1 MRIYKITEVM
11 RRFINLFALA
21 ATSAAMLHSCQVVE
35 VHEEVPAGQEYVF
48 AIGTAD
54 ETKAALGSSV
64 IWANGDKVGTFVG
77 ASNNKY
83 STVTAA
89 AGDAPASISVYAS
102 GGLTIGDKIYC
113 YYPYSSDAG
122 VNKAEVTI
130 SVPVSQNEK
139 DAMPMVSIP
148 YTVEETSAETQTPYA
163 GLIRFANL
171 GAVMELNIYSD
182 TPAYAEEKILSVEFN
197 SDQAIA
203 GSFTFDLTQVD
214 YENAATLAISGYSE
228 KSVVYTPS
236 TELAVASTK
245 ANATIVNLVVAPGS
259 YTGEIVVKT
268 DKAIYTYPVSTAKEF
283 KRSVAKPLGLNLRE
297 NVRAEINTV
306 TFDFTST
313 DELEALE
320 IVLPDVGAG
329 TNIESVTKDKVT
341 MTAAGGG
348 TNTRIWNASGVYD
361 LRVYAGA
368 TLTFTVPSG
377 YVIDNVTAKGNTVSG
392 ITYPLFPSNPAKL
405 TVPSATQ
412 KVNTITVVYRQGE
425 IVAEPL
431 TMSEVSCT
439 SQTSSSLVFSWD
451 AVTGAEGYKV
461 SVDGGST
468 YGDIITATTYTWNG
482 LNSETKYTLYV
493 KAVADGV
500 NALDSEPVTASGTTL
515 EAVSVVYPVTDVLN
529 RAFTGITGASYGEWS
544 SKMSNSPA
552 VYAGFSAGGN
562 SSIQLKTNDNSGI
575 ITTESGGYAANIEV
589 EWNSNTSSGRSLNIY
604 GKSTPYESTSDLS
617 DASKCGVLIGTI
629 TYGESTTLLL
639 GSFYEYIGIKAVGG
653 ALYLTGLEIT
663 WTGEKSPVVLQSL
676 IVENPKTLYT
686 QGDDFEAPV
695 VKAKYTDAT
704 TKTVSANFTGFD
716 SSTVGEQTINVSY
729 TEEGMTVYA
738 SYDINVIAPITGQEA
753 TLSFA
758 DDANRTSQDS
768 NQQIWEQDGITFIN
782 NKASS
787 SSSVVADYSP
797 VKLYKN
803 SEVIIQKS
811 GMTKIVFNCNSTSYA
826 SALFNAI
833 NNIDGVNVSVDS
845 KVVTVIFAEAK
856 DEFTMTMSGGQ
867 VRLDAL
873 TVTYN

>member
-64 IWANGDKVGTFVG
+64 IWADGDKVGTFVG

-122 VNKAEVTI
+122 ENKAEVTI

-148 YTVEETSAETQTPYA
+148 YTVEETSAENQTPYA

-182 TPAYAEEKILSVEFN
+182 TPAYAVEKILSVEFN

-245 ANATIVNLVVAPGS
+245 ADATIVNLVVAPGS
-259 YTGEIVVKT
+259 YTGKIVVKT

-313 DELEALE
+313 DELETLG
-320 IVLPDVGAG
+320 IVLPEPSHG

-341 MTAAGGG
+341 MAATGGS
-348 TNTRIWNASGVYD
+348 TNTRIWNTSDVYD

-377 YVIDNVTAKGNTVSG
+377 YVIDNVTAEGNTVSG

-405 TVPSATQ
+405 TVPNATQ

-482 LNSETKYTLYV
+482 LDSETKYTLYV
-493 KAVADGV
+493 KAIADGV

-515 EAVSVVYPVTDVLN
+515 EAVSVIYPVTDVLN
-529 RAFTGITGASYGEWS
+529 KAFTGIPSTSYGEWS

-562 SSIQLKTNDNSGI
+562 SSIQLKAGDNSGI

-589 EWNSNTSSGRSLNIY
+589 TWNNNTTNGRSLNIY
-604 GKSTPYESTSDLS
+604 GKSTPYESTSDLFN
-617 DASKCGVLIGTI
+617 ASCGVLIGTI
-629 TYGESTTLLL
+629 TYGESTTLSL
-639 GSFYEYIGIKAVGG
+639 GSFYEYIGIQAVGG
-653 ALYLTGLEIT
+653 PLYLTELEIT

-686 QGDDFEAPV
+686 QGDEFEAPV

-729 TEEGMTVYA
+729 TEEETTVYA

-758 DDANRTSQDS
+758 DVANRISYSTL
-768 NQQIWEQDGITFIN
+768 QQVWQQYGITFTN
-782 NKASS
+782 NKGSGTD
-787 SSSVVADYSP
+787 VGDYSNP
-797 VKLYKN
+797 VRLYKN
-803 SEVIIQKS
+803 SEVIVEKE
-811 GMTKIVFNCNSTSYA
+811 GMMKIVFNCNSGAYATSLYN
-826 SALFNAI
+826 SILEGSGI
-833 NNIDGVNVSVDS
+833 SKSVDS
-845 KVVTVIFAEAK
+845 KIVTVVFSSPV
-856 DEFTMTMSGGQ
+856 DSFTI
-867 VRLDAL
+867 DAISAALRIDSL

>member
-297 NVRAEINTV
+297 NVRSDYPVLAFAYTTEIKVGDEIIIASGNEESVSVMGEQTSNNRNAVENIDVQNGVIVSNNDMAVFTVGSSNGYFTFYDEVEAGYLYAASPSNNYLKTQSEVDANAEWSVSTTDGVTTVVASRSENRNHMRYNTSNTLFSCYAESSTMATVYIFKKTTETSIAATPSESTVSYEAGSSTLSYFVANPVGPTTVEGTNV
-306 TFDFTST
+306 TISSHDEANKTITFSYEANNTGNDRTLSISVTNNGKSKIVDITQKPAPTKLVMSQVTATPAETSISYSWSAVEGASGYEVKTTGDWTSVLGTSYTYTGLTASTTYTIQFRAVGDGLSYVTSDAVSSSATTTSAGSSIYFEKVSEIFVGQKYLLVAEYDGKFYAFNSSDVGQPTPAVDITQLVSNNTIPST
-313 DELEALE
+313 DA
-320 IVLPDVGAG
+320 
-329 TNIESVTKDKVT
+329 TNTYSVTIEEGSEDNTYLIKLSDN
-341 MTAAGGG
+341 
-348 TNTRIWNASGVYD
+348 TNY
-361 LRVYAGA
+361 L
-368 TLTFTVPSG
+368 
-377 YVIDNVTAKGNTVSG
+377 
-392 ITYPLFPSNPAKL
+392 KL
-405 TVPSATQ
+405 
-412 KVNTITVVYRQGE
+412 N
-425 IVAEPL
+425 
-431 TMSEVSCT
+431 
-439 SQTSSSLVFSWD
+439 SSSLS
-451 AVTGAEGYKV
+451 EG
-461 SVDGGST
+461 S
-468 YGDIITATTYTWNG
+468 
-482 LNSETKYTLYV
+482 
-493 KAVADGV
+493 
-500 NALDSEPVTASGTTL
+500 
-515 EAVSVVYPVTDVLN
+515 
-529 RAFTGITGASYGEWS
+529 
-544 SKMSNSPA
+544 
-552 VYAGFSAGGN
+552 
-562 SSIQLKTNDNSGI
+562 
-575 ITTESGGYAANIEV
+575 
-589 EWNSNTSSGRSLNIY
+589 
-604 GKSTPYESTSDLS
+604 
-617 DASKCGVLIGTI
+617 
-629 TYGESTTLLL
+629 
-639 GSFYEYIGIKAVGG
+639 
-653 ALYLTGLEIT
+653 
-663 WTGEKSPVVLQSL
+663 
-676 IVENPKTLYT
+676 
-686 QGDDFEAPV
+686 
-695 VKAKYTDAT
+695 
-704 TKTVSANFTGFD
+704 
-716 SSTVGEQTINVSY
+716 VGENL
-729 TEEGMTVYA
+729 TV
-738 SYDINVIAPITGQEA
+738 E
-753 TLSFA
+753 
-758 DDANRTSQDS
+758 
-768 NQQIWEQDGITFIN
+768 EQDGKFLFVGTVN
-782 NKASS
+782 NKRSLMFRNGYNFRNYAKSNATS
-787 SSSVVADYSP
+787 NGYCGYLT
-797 VKLYKN
+797 LYKL
-803 SEVIIQKS
+803 Q
-811 GMTKIVFNCNSTSYA
+811 
-826 SALFNAI
+826 
-833 NNIDGVNVSVDS
+833 NN
-845 KVVTVIFAEAK
+845 
-856 DEFTMTMSGGQ
+856 
-867 VRLDAL
+867 
-873 TVTYN
+873 

>member
-64 IWANGDKVGTFVG
+64 IWADGDKVGTFVG

-122 VNKAEVTI
+122 ENKAEVTI

-148 YTVEETSAETQTPYA
+148 YTVEETSAENQTPYA

-245 ANATIVNLVVAPGS
+245 ADATIVNLVVAPGS

-268 DKAIYTYPVSTAKEF
+268 DKAFYTYPISTPKEF

-313 DELEALE
+313 DELEALGIE
-320 IVLPDVGAG
+320 LPGASSG

-348 TNTRIWNASGVYD
+348 TNTRIWNASEVYD

-377 YVIDNVTAKGNTVSG
+377 YVIDNVTAEGNIVSG

-482 LNSETKYTLYV
+482 LDSETKYTLYV
-493 KAVADGV
+493 KAIADGV

-529 RAFTGITGASYGEWS
+529 KAFTGNPESYMNWS
-544 SKMSNSPA
+544 GKTSNSPA
-552 VYAGFSAGGN
+552 VYAGNSSGGN
-562 SSIQLKTNDNSGI
+562 SSIQLRATNQSGI
-575 ITTESGGYAANIEV
+575 VTTTSGGYAANIEV
-589 EWNSNTSSGRSLNIY
+589 TWNNNTTNGRSLNIY
-604 GKSTPYESTSDLS
+604 GKSTPYESAADLS
-617 DASKCGVLIGTI
+617 DALKCGVLIGTI
-629 TYGESTTLLL
+629 TYGESTTLSL
-639 GSFYEYIGIKAVGG
+639 GSFYEYIGIQAVGG

-729 TEEGMTVYA
+729 TEEETTVYA
-738 SYDINVIAPITGQEA
+738 SYDINVIAPTTGQEA

-758 DDANRTSQDS
+758 DDANRTSQNDD
-768 NQQIWEQDGITFIN
+768 QQIWKQNGITFIN
-782 NKASS
+782 NKTSGSS
-787 SSSVVADYSP
+787 NVVADFNP

-811 GMTKIVFNCNSTSYA
+811 GMTKIVFNCNNTSYA
-826 SALFNAI
+826 SALVNAI

>member
-21 ATSAAMLHSCQVVE
+21 ATSAAMLHSCQVIE

-48 AIGTAD
+48 AIGTDD

-64 IWANGDKVGTFVG
+64 IWADGDKVGTFVG

-122 VNKAEVTI
+122 ENKAEVTI

-148 YTVEETSAETQTPYA
+148 YTVEEASAENQTPYA

-245 ANATIVNLVVAPGS
+245 ADATIVNLVVAPGS

-313 DELEALE
+313 DELEALG
-320 IVLPDVGAG
+320 IVLPADGFG
-329 TNIESVTKDKVT
+329 TNIEAVTKDKVT

-348 TNTRIWNASGVYD
+348 TNTRIWNAKGVYD

-377 YVIDNVTAKGNTVSG
+377 YVIDNVTAVGNTVSG

-405 TVPSATQ
+405 TVPNVTQ

-482 LNSETKYTLYV
+482 LDSETKYTLYV
-493 KAVADGV
+493 KAIADGV

-515 EAVSVVYPVTDVLN
+515 EAVSVIYPVTDVLN
-529 RAFTGITGASYGEWS
+529 KAFTGNPGSYTNWS
-544 SKMSNSPA
+544 GKTSNSPA
-552 VYAGFSAGGN
+552 VYAGNSSGGY
-562 SSIQLKTNDNSGI
+562 SSIQLRATNQSGI
-575 ITTESGGYAANIEV
+575 VTTTSGGYAANIEV
-589 EWNSNTSSGRSLNIY
+589 TWNNNTTNGRSLNIY
-604 GKSTPYESTSDLS
+604 GKSTPYESTEDFSDPL
-617 DASKCGVLIGTI
+617 KCGVLIGTI

-639 GSFYEYIGIKAVGG
+639 GSFYEYIGIKVVENAV
-653 ALYLTGLEIT
+653 YLTDIEIT

-729 TEEGMTVYA
+729 TEEETTVYA

-768 NQQIWEQDGITFIN
+768 NQQIWEQDGIRFIN

-787 SSSVVADYSP
+787 TSSVVADYSP

>member
-64 IWANGDKVGTFVG
+64 IWAGGDKVGTFVG

-122 VNKAEVTI
+122 ENKTEVTI

-148 YTVEETSAETQTPYA
+148 YTVEETSDKTQTPYA

-245 ANATIVNLVVAPGS
+245 ADATIVNLVVAPGS

-313 DELEALE
+313 GELGALE
-320 IVLPDVGAG
+320 IDLPDVGAG

-348 TNTRIWNASGVYD
+348 TNTRIWNDSGEYE

-368 TLTFTVPSG
+368 TLTFTVSSG
-377 YVIDNVTAKGNTVSG
+377 YVIDNVTAVGNAVSG

-405 TVPSATQ
+405 TVSATQ

-431 TMSEVSCT
+431 TMSEVLCT

-482 LNSETKYTLYV
+482 LDSETKYTLYV
-493 KAVADGV
+493 KAIADGV

-515 EAVSVVYPVTDVLN
+515 EAVSVIYPVTDVLN
-529 RAFTGITGASYGEWS
+529 KEFTGNPGSYTNWS
-544 SKMSNSPA
+544 GKMSNSPA
-552 VYAGFSAGGN
+552 VYAGNSSGGN
-562 SSIQLKTNDNSGI
+562 SSIQLRATDKSGI
-575 ITTESGGYAANIEV
+575 VTTTSGGYAANIEV
-589 EWNSNTSSGRSLNIY
+589 TWNSNTTNGRSLNIY
-604 GKSTPYESTSDLS
+604 GKSTPYESTLDLFN
-617 DASKCGVLIGTI
+617 ASCGVLIGTI
-629 TYGESTTLLL
+629 TYGESTTLSL
-639 GSFYEYIGIKAVGG
+639 GGFYEYIGIQAVGG
-653 ALYLTGLEIT
+653 ALYLTELEIT

-729 TEEGMTVYA
+729 TEEGTTVYA
-738 SYDINVIAPITGQEA
+738 SYDINVIAPTTGQEA

-758 DDANRTSQDS
+758 DVTNRISYSTD
-768 NQQIWEQDGITFIN
+768 QQVWQQNGITFT
-782 NKASS
+782 NKKGSGS
-787 SSSVVADYSP
+787 NVGDYSNP
-797 VKLYKN
+797 VRLYKN
-803 SEVIIQKS
+803 SQVKVEKE
-811 GMTKIVFNCNSTSYA
+811 GMMKIEFNCNSEDSATS
-826 SALFNAI
+826 L
-833 NNIDGVNVSVDS
+833 NNSILEGSGISKSVDS
-845 KVVTVIFAEAK
+845 KIVTVVFSSPV
-856 DEFTMTMSGGQ
+856 DSFTI
-867 VRLDAL
+867 DAISAALRIYSL